1 MAEIFPVG
9 LDARAELQWR
19 LAIPF
24 GPLVLAMLALPMAR
38 QAPRSSPVGRILVAV
53 LAYLIIVNLMTLARM
68 FIASGKLP
76 ALAGMWWV
84 LVPVFIGAAW
94 VFARQYAIRRPRGAA
109 GAHA

>member
-1 MAEIFPVG
+1 
-9 LDARAELQWR
+9 
-19 LAIPF
+19 
-24 GPLVLAMLALPMAR
+24 
-38 QAPRSSPVGRILVAV
+38 

-94 VFARQYAIRRPRGAA
+94 VFARQYATRKPRGTA
-109 GAHA
+109 GASA